1 MLETIHD
8 ITTMEEFK
16 TILEN
21 NPGMVMIKFSASW
34 CSPCKR
40 VEGHVM
46 EWFNKM
52 PNNIQ
57 TIIVDIDNCID
68 VYGFLK
74 TKKMLVGIPSILM
87 YKKNN
92 KGYVFDDSVSGSNP
106 TEYDLFFKRCLS
118 LPVSF
123 NV

>member
-1 MLETIHD
+1 MLETIYD

-21 NPGMVMIKFSASW
+21 NPRMVLIKFSASW
-34 CSPCKR
+34 CSPCKK
-40 VEGHVM
+40 VEKHVI

-52 PNNIQ
+52 PDNIQ
-57 TIIVDIDNCID
+57 TVIVDIDNCID

-74 TKKMLVGIPSILM
+74 TKKMLVGIPTILM

-92 KGYVFDDSVSGSNP
+92 IGYIFDDSVSGSNP
-106 TEYDLFFKRCLS
+106 TEYDLFFTRCLS
-118 LPVSF
+118 SQV
-123 NV
+123 

>member
-8 ITTMEEFK
+8 ITSMEEFK
-16 TILEN
+16 SILEN

-34 CSPCKR
+34 CSPCKK
-40 VEGHVM
+40 VEPHVI

-57 TIIVDIDNCID
+57 TVVVDIDECID

-74 TKKMLVGIPSILM
+74 TKKMLVGIPTILM
-87 YKKNN
+87 YKKGNM
-92 KGYVFDDSVSGSNP
+92 GYVFDDSVSGSNP
-106 TEYDLFFKRCLS
+106 VQYDLFFKRCLQ
-118 LPVSF
+118 L
-123 NV
+123 